1 MMPNCES
8 GAINSSVVSNVS
20 SSSYMDG
27 ASSPPPPINP
37 EQLANELLKQT
48 SADSEHLRSAKLHH
62 LTSFIASRSSSMCT
76 AGSHSPLSPN
86 IYRALMLDDSADLA
100 SASSKSRSKS
110 GSAGPDA
117 QDNEDEKVR
126 YSCFFVFVFSIYL
139 LEKN

>member
-1 MMPNCES
+1 MPNCES
-8 GAINSSVVSNVS
+8 GVIYSSVVSNVS
-20 SSSYMDG
+20 SSSYMEG
-27 ASSPPPPINP
+27 ASSPPPPLNP

-86 IYRALMLDDSADLA
+86 IYRALMLDDSAELA
-100 SASSKSRSKS
+100 TSGSSKSRSKS

-117 QDNEDEKVR
+117 QENDDEKVR
-126 YSCFFVFVFSIYL
+126 DILFAIFAFYRKCL
-139 LEKN
+139 LIE

>member
-1 MMPNCES
+1 MPNCES
-8 GAINSSVVSNVS
+8 GTINSSVVSNVS

-27 ASSPPPPINP
+27 ASSPPPPLNP

-48 SADSEHLRSAKLHH
+48 STDSEHLRSAKLHH

-86 IYRALMLDDSADLA
+86 IYRTLILDDSADLT
-100 SASSKSRSKS
+100 SGSSKSRSKS

-117 QDNEDEKVR
+117 QENEEEKVR
-126 YSCFFVFVFSIYL
+126 YSTFFVF
-139 LEKN
+139 